1 MSSRWTE
8 AKDAELKSRVET
20 GASFAEIAAEM
31 GITRSAVGG
40 RAARLGLRS
49 LNPPAPRKGQ
59 PKPRVERPKLARKPT
74 PRRTILSEFRCVE
87 IDPLHITLF
96 ELEKDVC
103 RAPYGDEAPYT
114 FCGRP
119 TPEGLSYCVPHAAL
133 FFKVSDW
140 PARRQGA

>member
-8 AKDAELKSRVET
+8 ADDAELKRLIET
-20 GASFAEIAAEM
+20 KATYAEIAALM
-31 GITRSAVGG
+31 GFTRSKVGG

-49 LNPPAPRKGQ
+49 LNPPAPRKSQ
-59 PKPRVERPKLARKPT
+59 PKPRVERPKPVKRPT

-87 IDPLHITLF
+87 INPLHITLF
-96 ELEKDVC
+96 ELEDGVC
-103 RAPYGDEAPYT
+103 RAPYGNDAPYT